1 MKPTNE
7 IDQKLTQNKEM
18 ITLSKLDDSQQ
29 MMIDYI
35 KVYQKQ
41 DY

>member
-7 IDQKLTQNKEM
+7 IDQKLTQNKEI